1 MWKLLQRNVERILCG
16 SFNDSS
22 ISLVWFN
29 NYSKKYIYIS
39 FDLNNFSINKIS
51 RFITTCRY
59 LFVVLYIYISR
70 SSHHRM
76 LQMHLTSMQCF
87 FPGVFPFFGPKF
99 SCVFDVAFFF
109 NFFFPFFF
117 FFSLISQTVTHRAQ
131 RLLLAPW
138 KFPFAKTSGV
148 ACRVLAR
155 RVWRAFSPSSSS
167 PVFRHRYRWEITLSE
182 YKYTDFKL
190 IDDRQKFH
198 DNFYFSLKNTG

>member
-117 FFSLISQTVTHRAQ
+117 FFNINFRARSTSMRFSVVFQVTNFPSLQ
-131 RLLLAPW
+131 RFHFTLMNFQFLTNRWLIHGPLLRDW
-138 KFPFAKTSGV
+138 STCSFPNNKILPNIERNGRF
-148 ACRVLAR
+148 
-155 RVWRAFSPSSSS
+155 
-167 PVFRHRYRWEITLSE
+167 VFE
-182 YKYTDFKL
+182 KA
-190 IDDRQKFH
+190 
-198 DNFYFSLKNTG
+198 